1 MAFVHLH
8 LHTEYSLLDGENRIT
23 AIPDAV
29 LDGGMNACAIT
40 DHGVMYG
47 VVEFYKACV
56 AKGVKPLIGCEIYV
70 APRSME
76 QKDRLL
82 DSDYSHLVLLAK
94 NETGYKNL
102 LNIVS
107 KAFTVGF
114 YSKPRTDIETL
125 TKYSEGLVA
134 LSGCIS
140 GSIPKAILAKDLSLA
155 RERIIIFDRIFG
167 RNNFYLELQRHG
179 IEGQEEVNRV
189 LIRFSRELGIPL
201 AATNDAHYT
210 KREDASVQKLLS
222 AIATGNT
229 VEDSGFG
236 MEGSEH
242 YIKSDAEMRALF
254 YDVPEAVENTA
265 RVAEMCDFKFD
276 FENMHLPAFKPPM
289 PYTSQQYLRKLCLE
303 GLEKLHNSGRLS
315 GDISIYHER
324 IDHELNIIH
333 SMGFDDY
340 MLIVWD
346 FVNFARRNNI
356 PVGSGRGSAVGSLC
370 TFSLGITQV
379 DPIRFNLLFERFLN
393 PERVSMPDI
402 DIDFSDERRGEVIEY
417 VASKYG
423 RTHVAQIITF
433 GKLACRQAVRDAG
446 RALGMSYA
454 SVDEIAKM
462 IPRYLDV
469 TLESALKENPELK
482 KRVETDATA
491 KKLIDYAAKLE
502 GRPRNAST
510 HASGVVI
517 TDEPLTNYLPLAL
530 NDSAVVT
537 QFPMNTVADLGLL
550 KMDFLGLRF
559 LSIIQ
564 GTEAQIK
571 RHIPD
576 FSAEALALD
585 DKATYEML
593 SDGHAI
599 GIFQLESEGMRN
611 LLTKL
616 KPKDLEDV
624 ISVISL
630 YRPGPALSIDAFLK
644 NRLNPE
650 ATEYDHPCLKEIL
663 APTCGVMLYQ
673 EQVMQ
678 VCRTMAGYSYGR
690 ADIVRRAMA
699 KKKPEVMAKEKDIFL
714 SGARENGISLS
725 VAEKVFDKMS
735 EFAKYAFNKSHAAAY
750 AVVAYRTAWLKCH
763 YPREYMCSLLNT
775 VMGYNEKVGEY
786 IADCARMGISILP
799 PTVNES
805 YGSFSV
811 EGNDLRFGLAA
822 IKNVGALFADKIIN
836 ERRRKRFSSIEDFI
850 TRCAHLGSIKT
861 FESLITAG
869 ALDEFGMPRSQMLS
883 GLAQAL
889 ETVTKD
895 RNRNAEGQMSLF
907 GGDSAIDDSVFEYPR
922 TNMPELKKSDLLR
935 GEKEMTGLYF
945 SGHPLDGYRDIQE
958 KIGSLSVE
966 QIRIG
971 LENGSLKKNSLI
983 KFIGLVTK
991 KRSKVTKKNDI
1002 MAFVTAEDE
1011 SGEAELICFPNLYT
1025 ECGNMINENKVL
1037 VFSGNP
1043 EIKEVFGDE
1052 TAENVTVLLKS
1063 VTTPEDALKS
1073 APAQRPQAKQE
1084 PAPQKRQEEAKS
1096 SDRHKEN
1103 TASGNVAQSLYI
1115 KVTEKNASRFGDALA
1130 LASQTPGD
1138 SRILVYFEAEKR
1150 LAAAKDRSTVITD
1163 RLINQLKE
1171 IMGETNIAVK

>member
-1 MAFVHLH
+1 MAFAHLH
-8 LHTEYSLLDGENRIT
+8 LHTEYSLLDGENRIS

-29 LDGGMNACAIT
+29 IDGGMDACAIT

-47 VVEFYKACV
+47 VVDFFKACA
-56 AKGVKPLIGCEIYV
+56 AKGVKPIIGCEVYV
-70 APRSME
+70 APRLMD

-94 NETGYKNL
+94 NEIGYKNL
-102 LNIVS
+102 VNIVS

-114 YSKPRTDIETL
+114 YSKPRTDIENL
-125 TKYSEGLVA
+125 TKYSEGLIA

-140 GSIPKAILAKDLSLA
+140 GSIPKAILANDMSLA
-155 RERIIIFDRIFG
+155 RERIIVFDRIFG

-179 IEGQEEVNRV
+179 IDGQEEVNRA
-189 LIRFSRELGIPL
+189 LINFSRELGVPL
-201 AATNDAHYT
+201 VATNDAHYT

-236 MEGSEH
+236 MEGNEH

-254 YDVPEAVENTA
+254 YDVPDAIENTA
-265 RVAEMCDFKFD
+265 KIAEMCDFKFD
-276 FENMHLPAFKPPM
+276 FESMHLPAFKTPS
-289 PYTSQQYLRKLCLE
+289 PYTSEQYLRKLCLE
-303 GLEKLHNSGRLS
+303 GLDNLYKANRLS
-315 GDISIYHER
+315 DDISVYRER
-324 IDHELNIIH
+324 IDHELSIIH

-346 FVNFARRNNI
+346 FVNYARRNNI

-423 RTHVAQIITF
+423 KTHVAQIITF

-446 RALGMSYA
+446 RALGMSYSA
-454 SVDEIAKM
+454 VDEIAKM

-482 KRVETDATA
+482 QRVENDAA
-491 KKLIDYAAKLE
+491 ARRLIDYASKLE

-530 NDSAVVT
+530 NDNATVT

-564 GTEAQIK
+564 GTESQIK
-571 RHIPD
+571 KQIPD
-576 FSAEALALD
+576 FSAEALPLD
-585 DKATYEML
+585 DKETYEML
-593 SDGHAI
+593 SEGHAI

-611 LLTKL
+611 LLIKL

-644 NRLNPE
+644 NRIHPE
-650 ATEYDHPCLKEIL
+650 KTEYDHECLKDIL

-714 SGARENGISLS
+714 AGAEKNGIPRAS
-725 VAEKVFDKMS
+725 AEAVFDKMS

-750 AVVAYRTAWLKCH
+750 AVVAYRTAWLKRH

-786 IADCARMGISILP
+786 IADCARMGISILA

-805 YGSFSV
+805 FGSFSV
-811 EGNDLRFGLAA
+811 EGQNLRFGLAA

-836 ERRRKRFSSIEDFI
+836 ERRRKRFSSLEDFI
-850 TRCAHLGSIKT
+850 SRCAQFGSIKT

-869 ALDEFGMPRSQMLS
+869 ALDEFGIPRSQMLL
-883 GLAQAL
+883 GLSKAL

-895 RNRNAEGQMSLF
+895 RSRNAEGQMSLF
-907 GGDSAIDDSVFEYPR
+907 GNGTAVEESVFEYPR
-922 TNMPELKKSDLLR
+922 SNVPELVKSELLR

-945 SGHPLDGYRDIQE
+945 SGHPLDGYRDVGE
-958 KIGSLSVE
+958 RIGAISAE
-966 QIRIG
+966 QIKEG
-971 LENGSLKKNSLI
+971 LENGTLKKNSLI

-1011 SGEAELICFPNLYT
+1011 SGEAELICFPTLYASS
-1025 ECGNMINENKVL
+1025 GALISENKVL
-1037 VFSGNP
+1037 VFCGNP
-1043 EIKEVFGDE
+1043 EISETFGE
-1052 TAENVTVLLKS
+1052 EGAEHITILLKS
-1063 VTTPEDALKS
+1063 VQTPEEALKNEQSRPISNRSSNNYKPREETKNSS
-1073 APAQRPQAKQE
+1073 ASE
-1084 PAPQKRQEEAKS
+1084 PKTDSVS
-1096 SDRHKEN
+1096 S
-1103 TASGNVAQSLYI
+1103 AQSLYI
-1115 KVTEKNASRFGDALA
+1115 KVTDANSSAFGDALE
-1130 LASQTPGD
+1130 LASRTDGE

-1150 LAAAKDRSTVITD
+1150 LTAAKGRLAHITD
-1163 RLINQLKE
+1163 RLLAQLKE
-1171 IMGETNIAVK
+1171 LMGDGNIAVK

>member
-8 LHTEYSLLDGENRIT
+8 LHTEYSLLDGENRIN

-29 LDGGMNACAIT
+29 LDGGMDACAIT

-47 VVEFYKACV
+47 VVDFYKACA
-56 AKGVKPLIGCEIYV
+56 AKGIKPIIGCEVYV
-70 APRSME
+70 APRMME

-94 NETGYKNL
+94 NEVGYKNL
-102 LNIVS
+102 VNIVS

-114 YSKPRTDIETL
+114 YSKPRTDIENL
-125 TKYSEGLVA
+125 TKYSEGLIA

-140 GSIPKAILAKDLSLA
+140 GSIPKAILANDLSLA
-155 RERIIIFDRIFG
+155 RERIIVFDRIFG
-167 RNNFYLELQRHG
+167 RNSFYLELQRHG
-179 IEGQEEVNRV
+179 IEGQEDVNRA
-189 LIRFSRELGIPL
+189 LISFSRELGIPL
-201 AATNDAHYT
+201 VATNDAHYT

-236 MEGSEH
+236 MDGSEH

-254 YDVPEAVENTA
+254 FDIPEAVENTA
-265 RVAEMCDFKFD
+265 KIAQMCDFKFD
-276 FENMHLPAFKPPM
+276 FETMHLPAFKTPA
-289 PYTSQQYLRKLCLE
+289 PYNSEQYLRKLCLE
-303 GLEKLHNSGRLS
+303 GLDNLYNSNRLS
-315 GDISIYHER
+315 DDISVYRER
-324 IDHELNIIH
+324 IDHELSIIH
-333 SMGFDDY
+333 NMGFDDY

-346 FVNFARRNNI
+346 FVNYARRNNI

-370 TFSLGITQV
+370 TYSLGITQV
-379 DPIRFNLLFERFLN
+379 DPIKFNLLFERFLN

-402 DIDFSDERRGEVIEY
+402 DIDFSDERRGEVIDY

-423 RTHVAQIITF
+423 KTHVAQIITF

-446 RALGMSYA
+446 RALGMSYSA
-454 SVDEIAKM
+454 VDEIAKM

-482 KRVETDATA
+482 QRVDSDPAA

-530 NDSAVVT
+530 NDNATVT

-564 GTEAQIK
+564 GTESQIK
-571 RHIPD
+571 KQIPD
-576 FSAEALALD
+576 FSAEALPLD

-593 SDGHAI
+593 SEGHAI

-616 KPKDLEDV
+616 KPKDLEDI

-630 YRPGPALSIDAFLK
+630 YRPGPALSIDAFLR

-650 ATEYDHPCLKEIL
+650 RTQYDHECLKEIL

-678 VCRTMAGYSYGR
+678 ICRTMAGYSYGR

-714 SGARENGISLS
+714 DGAKENGVARES
-725 VAEKVFDKMS
+725 AEAVFDKMS

-786 IADCARMGISILP
+786 IADCARMGISILA

-805 YGSFSV
+805 YGNFSV
-811 EGNDLRFGLAA
+811 EGKNLRFGLAA

-850 TRCAHLGSIKT
+850 SRCAQFGSIKT

-869 ALDEFGMPRSQMLS
+869 ALDEFGLTRSRMLS
-883 GLAQAL
+883 GLAKAL

-895 RNRNAEGQMSLF
+895 RNRNSEGQMSLF
-907 GGDSAIDDSVFEYPR
+907 GNGMAVEESPFEYPES
-922 TNMPELKKSDLLR
+922 NLPEFFKSELLK

-945 SGHPLDGYRDIQE
+945 SGHPLDGYRNVQE
-958 KIGSLSVE
+958 EISSLSAE
-966 QIRIG
+966 QIREG
-971 LENGSLKKNSLI
+971 LENGTLKKNSLI

-991 KRSKVTKKNDI
+991 KRSKITKKNDI

-1011 SGEAELICFPNLYT
+1011 SGEAELICFPTLYASK
-1025 ECGNMINENKVL
+1025 GDLIAENKVL

-1043 EIKEVFGDE
+1043 EISEGYGE
-1052 TAENVTVLLKS
+1052 EGAEHITILLKS
-1063 VTTPEDALKS
+1063 VCTPEEALQAVQGK
-1073 APAQRPQAKQE
+1073 PQANK
-1084 PAPQKRQEEAKS
+1084 APEAQPRDKNNVGS
-1096 SDRHKEN
+1096 EN
-1103 TASGNVAQSLYI
+1103 GEDSRDNAAKSLYI
-1115 KVTEKNASRFGDALA
+1115 KVTKQNESALENALELASRESGR
-1130 LASQTPGD
+1130 
-1138 SRILVYFEAEKR
+1138 SRILVYFESEKR
-1150 LAAAKDRSTVITD
+1150 LAAAKGKTAQITE
-1163 RLINQLKE
+1163 RLLIQLKE
-1171 IMGETNIAVK
+1171 LMGEGNIAVK

>member
-1 MAFVHLH
+1 MGFVHLH
-8 LHTEYSLLDGENRIT
+8 LHTEYSLLDGECRIN

-29 LDGGMNACAIT
+29 LAGDQNAVAIT

-47 VVEFYKACV
+47 AVEFFKACTE
-56 AKGVKPLIGCEIYV
+56 KGVHPIIGCEVYV

-94 NETGYKNL
+94 NDIGYRNL
-102 LNIVS
+102 ITIVS

-114 YSKPRTDIETL
+114 YSKPRTDIDTL
-125 TKYSEGLVA
+125 AKYSDGLIA

-140 GSIPKAILAKDLSLA
+140 GSIPKAILSGDMSLA
-155 RERIIIFDRIFG
+155 RERIIILDRIFG

-179 IEGQEEVNRV
+179 IEGQEEVNRA
-189 LIRFSRELGIPL
+189 LIRFSDELGVPVV
-201 AATNDAHYT
+201 ATNDAHYLT
-210 KREDASVQKLLS
+210 RADAEIQKLLS

-229 VEDSGFG
+229 VGDSGFG
-236 MEGSEH
+236 MQGSEH
-242 YIKSDAEMRALF
+242 YIKSAYEMEQLF
-254 YDVPEAVENTA
+254 SDIPEAVENTVKIA
-265 RVAEMCDFKFD
+265 NECKFEFD
-276 FENMHLPAFKPPM
+276 FNSMHLPAFRTPAPF
-289 PYTSQQYLRKLCLE
+289 TAEEYLKKLCIE
-303 GLEKLHNSGRLS
+303 G
-315 GDISIYHER
+315 ISEMHKKGLLCADVTVYHER
-324 IDHELNIIH
+324 LDHELKIIH
-333 SMGFDDY
+333 DMGFDDY

-346 FVNFARRNNI
+346 FVNYARKNGI

-370 TFSLGITQV
+370 TYALGITQV
-379 DPIRFNLLFERFLN
+379 DPIKFNLLFERFLN

-423 RTHVAQIITF
+423 NAHVAQIITF

-446 RALGMSYA
+446 RALGMTYA
-454 SVDEIAKM
+454 AVDEIAKM
-462 IPRYLDV
+462 IPRYIDV

-482 KRVETDATA
+482 NRVDNDPQA
-491 KKLIDYAAKLE
+491 KKLIEYASKLE
-502 GRPRNAST
+502 GRPRNTST

-517 TDEPLTNYLPLAL
+517 TDEPLINYLPLAV
-530 NDSAVVT
+530 NDSTVVT

-571 RHIPD
+571 KQIPD
-576 FSAEALALD
+576 FSAEALPLD
-585 DKATYEML
+585 DRDTYKML
-593 SDGHAI
+593 SDGNAI

-616 KPKDLEDV
+616 KPSDLEDV

-630 YRPGPALSIDAFLK
+630 YRPGPALSIDTFLK
-644 NRLNPE
+644 NRLSPDRI
-650 ATEYDHPCLKEIL
+650 EYDHPCLKEIL

-678 VCRTMAGYSYGR
+678 VCRTLAGYSYGR

-699 KKKPEVMAKEKDIFL
+699 KKKQEAMAKEKDIFL
-714 SGARENGISLS
+714 EGARKNGVSEA
-725 VAEKVFDKMS
+725 VAIKIFDKMS

-775 VMGYNEKVGEY
+775 VMGYDEKVSEY
-786 IADCARMGISILP
+786 IADCARMGIKILP
-799 PTVNES
+799 PRVNES
-805 YGSFSV
+805 YGRFSV

-822 IKNVGALFADKIIN
+822 IKNVGALFADKVIN
-836 ERRRKRFSSIEDFI
+836 ERNRKRFLNIEDFL
-850 TRCAHLGSIKT
+850 TRCASFGSVKT
-861 FESLITAG
+861 FESLIAAG
-869 ALDEFGMPRSQMLS
+869 ALDEFGIPKSHLMA
-883 GLAQAL
+883 GIAQAL

-895 RNRNAEGQMSLF
+895 RRNNSEGQMSLF
-907 GGDSAIDDSVFEYPR
+907 GGGDALDETVFEFPKS
-922 TNMPELKKSDLLR
+922 TLPELQRSEILR
-935 GEKEMTGLYF
+935 NEKEMTGLYF
-945 SGHPLDGYRDIQE
+945 SGHPLDGYTELRKQ
-958 KIGSLSVE
+958 IGALTVE
-966 QIRIG
+966 EIRQK
-971 LENGSLKKNSLI
+971 LENGLLKKNDSV

-1011 SGEAELICFPNLYT
+1011 TDEAELILFPNVYSET
-1025 ECGNMINENKVL
+1025 GGTVSENKVL
-1037 VFSGNP
+1037 VFTGNP

-1052 TAENVTVLLKS
+1052 SADKVTMIVKSAEMPENVISTAKKPMQS
-1063 VTTPEDALKS
+1063 KGEAQKS
-1073 APAQRPQAKQE
+1073 A
-1084 PAPQKRQEEAKS
+1084 
-1096 SDRHKEN
+1096 
-1103 TASGNVAQSLYI
+1103 SLYI
-1115 KVTEKNASRFGDALA
+1115 KITPENELHTEDAIA
-1130 LASQTPGD
+1130 LASKKQGEA
-1138 SRILVYFEAEKR
+1138 RIIVYFEAEKR
-1150 LAAAKDRSTVITD
+1150 LAAVKGKTANITD
-1163 RLINQLKE
+1163 SLINQLKTL
-1171 IMGETNIAVK
+1171 MGNDNIAIK

>member
-8 LHTEYSLLDGENRIT
+8 LHTEYSLLDGENRIN

-29 LDGGMNACAIT
+29 LDGGMDACAIT

-47 VVEFYKACV
+47 VVDFYKACA
-56 AKGVKPLIGCEIYV
+56 AKGVRPIIGCEIYV
-70 APRSME
+70 APRMME

-94 NETGYKNL
+94 NEVGYKNL
-102 LNIVS
+102 VNIVS

-114 YSKPRTDIETL
+114 YSKPRTDIENL
-125 TKYSEGLVA
+125 TKYSEGLIA

-140 GSIPKAILAKDLSLA
+140 GSIPKAILANDLSLA
-155 RERIIIFDRIFG
+155 RERIIVFDRIFG

-179 IEGQEEVNRV
+179 IEGQEEVNRA
-189 LIRFSRELGIPL
+189 LISFSRELGIPL
-201 AATNDAHYT
+201 VATNDAHYT

-236 MEGSEH
+236 MDGSEH

-254 YDVPEAVENTA
+254 FDIPEAVENTA
-265 RVAEMCDFKFD
+265 KIAQMCDFKFD
-276 FENMHLPAFKPPM
+276 FETMHLPAFKTPA
-289 PYTSQQYLRKLCLE
+289 PYNSEQYLRKLCLE
-303 GLEKLHNSGRLS
+303 GLDALNRSNRLS
-315 GDISIYHER
+315 DDISVYRER
-324 IDHELNIIH
+324 IDHELSIIH
-333 SMGFDDY
+333 NMGFDDY

-346 FVNFARRNNI
+346 FVNYARRNNI

-370 TFSLGITQV
+370 TYSLGITQV
-379 DPIRFNLLFERFLN
+379 DPIKFNLLFERFLN

-402 DIDFSDERRGEVIEY
+402 DIDFSDERRGEVIDY

-423 RTHVAQIITF
+423 KTHVAQIITF

-446 RALGMSYA
+446 RALGMSYSA
-454 SVDEIAKM
+454 VDEIAKM

-482 KRVETDATA
+482 QRVDSDPAA

-530 NDSAVVT
+530 NDNATVT

-564 GTEAQIK
+564 GTESQIK
-571 RHIPD
+571 KQIPD
-576 FSAEALALD
+576 FSAEALPLD

-593 SDGHAI
+593 SEGHAI

-616 KPKDLEDV
+616 KPKDLEDI

-630 YRPGPALSIDAFLK
+630 YRPGPALSIDAFLR

-650 ATEYDHPCLKEIL
+650 RTQYDHECLKEIL

-678 VCRTMAGYSYGR
+678 ICRTMAGYSYGR

-714 SGARENGISLS
+714 DGAKENGVTRES
-725 VAEKVFDKMS
+725 AEAVFDKMS
-735 EFAKYAFNKSHAAAY
+735 EFEKYAFNKSHAAAY

-786 IADCARMGISILP
+786 IADCARMGISILA

-805 YGSFSV
+805 YGNFSV
-811 EGNDLRFGLAA
+811 EGKNLRFGLAA

-850 TRCAHLGSIKT
+850 SRCAQFGSIKT

-869 ALDEFGMPRSQMLS
+869 ALDEFGLTRSRMLS
-883 GLAQAL
+883 GLAKAL

-895 RNRNAEGQMSLF
+895 RNRNSEGQMSLF
-907 GGDSAIDDSVFEYPR
+907 GNGMAVEESPFEYPES
-922 TNMPELKKSDLLR
+922 NLPEFFKSELLK

-945 SGHPLDGYRDIQE
+945 SGHPLDGYRNVQE
-958 KIGSLSVE
+958 EISSLSAE
-966 QIRIG
+966 QIREG
-971 LENGSLKKNSLI
+971 LENGTLKKNSLI

-991 KRSKVTKKNDI
+991 KRSKITKKNDI

-1011 SGEAELICFPNLYT
+1011 SGESELICFPTLYASK
-1025 ECGNMINENKVL
+1025 GDLIAENKVL

-1043 EIKEVFGDE
+1043 EISEGYGEEGADHI
-1052 TAENVTVLLKS
+1052 TILLKS
-1063 VTTPEDALKS
+1063 VCTPEEALQAVQGK
-1073 APAQRPQAKQE
+1073 PQANK
-1084 PAPQKRQEEAKS
+1084 APEAQPRDKNNVGS
-1096 SDRHKEN
+1096 EN
-1103 TASGNVAQSLYI
+1103 GEDSRDNAAKSLYI
-1115 KVTEKNASRFGDALA
+1115 KVTKQNESALENALELASRESGR
-1130 LASQTPGD
+1130 
-1138 SRILVYFEAEKR
+1138 SRILVYFESEKR
-1150 LAAAKDRSTVITD
+1150 LAAAKGKTAQITE
-1163 RLINQLKE
+1163 RLLIQLKE
-1171 IMGETNIAVK
+1171 LMGEGNIAVK

>member
-8 LHTEYSLLDGENRIT
+8 LHTEYSLLDGENRIN

-29 LDGGMNACAIT
+29 IDGGMDACAIT

-47 VVEFYKACV
+47 VVDFYKACA
-56 AKGVKPLIGCEIYV
+56 AKGIKPIIGCEVYV
-70 APRSME
+70 APRLME

-102 LNIVS
+102 VNIVS

-114 YSKPRTDIETL
+114 YSKPRTDIENL
-125 TKYSEGLVA
+125 TKYSEGLIA

-140 GSIPKAILAKDLSLA
+140 GSIPKAILANDLSLA
-155 RERIIIFDRIFG
+155 RERIIVFDRIFG

-179 IEGQEEVNRV
+179 IEGQEDVNRA
-189 LIRFSRELGIPL
+189 LINFSRELNIPL
-201 AATNDAHYT
+201 VATNDAHYT
-210 KREDASVQKLLS
+210 RREDASVQKLLS

-236 MEGSEH
+236 MDGSEH
-242 YIKSDAEMRALF
+242 YIKSDSEMRALF
-254 YDVPEAVENTA
+254 YDVPEAIENTA
-265 RVAEMCDFKFD
+265 KIAQMCDFGFD
-276 FENMHLPAFKPPM
+276 FETMHLPAFKTPA
-289 PYTSQQYLRKLCLE
+289 PYNSEQYLRKLCLE
-303 GLEKLHNSGRLS
+303 GLDALNKSNRLS
-315 GDISIYHER
+315 DDISVYRER
-324 IDHELNIIH
+324 IDHELSIIH
-333 SMGFDDY
+333 NMGFDDY

-346 FVNFARRNNI
+346 FVNYARRNNI

-370 TFSLGITQV
+370 TYSLGITQV
-379 DPIRFNLLFERFLN
+379 DPIKFNLLFERFLN

-402 DIDFSDERRGEVIEY
+402 DIDFSDERRGEVIDY

-423 RTHVAQIITF
+423 KTHVAQIITF

-446 RALGMSYA
+446 RALGMSYSA
-454 SVDEIAKM
+454 VDEIAKM

-469 TLESALKENPELK
+469 TLESALNENPELK
-482 KRVETDATA
+482 QRVDSDPTA

-530 NDSAVVT
+530 NDNATVT

-564 GTEAQIK
+564 GTESQIK
-571 RHIPD
+571 KQIPD
-576 FSAEALALD
+576 FSAEMLPLD

-593 SDGHAI
+593 SEGHAI
-599 GIFQLESEGMRN
+599 GIFQLESEGMRH

-616 KPKDLEDV
+616 KPKDLEDI

-630 YRPGPALSIDAFLK
+630 YRPGPALSIDAFLR
-644 NRLNPE
+644 NRLTPE
-650 ATEYDHPCLKEIL
+650 KTQYDHECLKEIL

-678 VCRTMAGYSYGR
+678 ICRTMAGYSYGR

-714 SGARENGISLS
+714 NGAKENGVPRES
-725 VAEKVFDKMS
+725 AEAVFDKMS

-786 IADCARMGISILP
+786 IADCARMGIKILA

-805 YGSFSV
+805 FGSFSV
-811 EGNDLRFGLAA
+811 EGQNLRFGLAA

-850 TRCAHLGSIKT
+850 SRCAQFGSIKT

-869 ALDEFGMPRSQMLS
+869 ALDEFGMPRSRMLA
-883 GLAQAL
+883 GLAKAL

-895 RNRNAEGQMSLF
+895 RNRNSEGQMSLF
-907 GGDSAIDDSVFEYPR
+907 GNGMAVEESVFEYPDS
-922 TNMPELKKSDLLR
+922 NLPELFKSELLK

-945 SGHPLDGYRDIQE
+945 SGHPLDGYRNVQE
-958 KIGSLSVE
+958 EIGSLSAE
-966 QIRIG
+966 QIRTG
-971 LENGSLKKNSLI
+971 LEDGTLKKNSLI

-991 KRSKVTKKNDI
+991 KRSKITKKNDI

-1011 SGEAELICFPNLYT
+1011 SGEAELICFPTLYT
-1025 ECGNMINENKVL
+1025 SKGDLIAENKVL

-1043 EIKEVFGDE
+1043 EISEGYGE
-1052 TAENVTVLLKS
+1052 EGAEHITILLKS
-1063 VTTPEDALKS
+1063 VCTPEEALQAVQGK
-1073 APAQRPQAKQE
+1073 PQANK
-1084 PAPQKRQEEAKS
+1084 APEAQPRDKNNVGS
-1096 SDRHKEN
+1096 EN
-1103 TASGNVAQSLYI
+1103 GEDSRDNAAKSLYI
-1115 KVTEKNASRFGDALA
+1115 KVTKQNESALENALELASRE
-1130 LASQTPGD
+1130 PGR
-1138 SRILVYFEAEKR
+1138 SRILVYFESEKR
-1150 LAAAKDRSTVITD
+1150 LAAAKGKTAQITE
-1163 RLINQLKE
+1163 RLLIQLKE
-1171 IMGETNIAVK
+1171 LMGDGNIAVK

>member
-8 LHTEYSLLDGENRIT
+8 LHTEYSLLDGENRIN

-29 LDGGMNACAIT
+29 LDGGMDACAIT

-47 VVEFYKACV
+47 VVDFYKACA
-56 AKGVKPLIGCEIYV
+56 AKGVRPIIGCEVYV
-70 APRSME
+70 APRMME

-94 NETGYKNL
+94 NEVGYKNL
-102 LNIVS
+102 VNIVS

-114 YSKPRTDIETL
+114 YSKPRTDIENL
-125 TKYSEGLVA
+125 TKYSEGLIA

-140 GSIPKAILAKDLSLA
+140 GSIPKAILANDLSLA
-155 RERIIIFDRIFG
+155 RERIIVFDRIFG

-179 IEGQEEVNRV
+179 IEGQEEVNRA
-189 LIRFSRELGIPL
+189 LISFSRELGIPL
-201 AATNDAHYT
+201 VATNDAHYT

-236 MEGSEH
+236 MDGSEH

-254 YDVPEAVENTA
+254 FDIPEAVENTA
-265 RVAEMCDFKFD
+265 KIAQMCDFKFD
-276 FENMHLPAFKPPM
+276 FETMHLPAFKTPA
-289 PYTSQQYLRKLCLE
+289 PYNSEQYLRKLCLE
-303 GLEKLHNSGRLS
+303 GLDNLYNSNRLS
-315 GDISIYHER
+315 DDISVYRER
-324 IDHELNIIH
+324 IDHELSIIH
-333 SMGFDDY
+333 NMGFDDY

-346 FVNFARRNNI
+346 FVNYARRNNI

-370 TFSLGITQV
+370 TYSLGITQV
-379 DPIRFNLLFERFLN
+379 DPIKFNLLFERFLN

-402 DIDFSDERRGEVIEY
+402 DIDFSDERRGEVIDY

-423 RTHVAQIITF
+423 KTHVAQIITF

-446 RALGMSYA
+446 RALGMSYSA
-454 SVDEIAKM
+454 VDEIAKM

-482 KRVETDATA
+482 QRVDNDPAA

-530 NDSAVVT
+530 NDNATVT

-564 GTEAQIK
+564 GTESQIK
-571 RHIPD
+571 KQIPD
-576 FSAEALALD
+576 FSAEALPLD

-593 SDGHAI
+593 SEGHAI
-599 GIFQLESEGMRN
+599 GIFQLESEGMRS

-616 KPKDLEDV
+616 KPTDLEDI

-630 YRPGPALSIDAFLK
+630 YRPGPALSIDAFLR

-650 ATEYDHPCLKEIL
+650 RTQYDHECLKEIL

-678 VCRTMAGYSYGR
+678 ICRTMAGYSYGR

-714 SGARENGISLS
+714 DGAKKNGVARES
-725 VAEKVFDKMS
+725 AEAVFDKMS

-786 IADCARMGISILP
+786 IADCARMGISILA

-805 YGSFSV
+805 YGNFSV
-811 EGNDLRFGLAA
+811 EGKNLRFGLAA

-850 TRCAHLGSIKT
+850 SRCAQFGSIKT

-869 ALDEFGMPRSQMLS
+869 ALDEFGLTRSRMLS
-883 GLAQAL
+883 GLAKAL

-895 RNRNAEGQMSLF
+895 RNRNSEGQMSLF
-907 GGDSAIDDSVFEYPR
+907 GNGMAVEESPFEYPES
-922 TNMPELKKSDLLR
+922 NLPEFFKSELLK

-945 SGHPLDGYRDIQE
+945 SGHPLDGYRNVQE
-958 KIGSLSVE
+958 EISSLSAE
-966 QIRIG
+966 QIREG
-971 LENGSLKKNSLI
+971 LENGTLKKNSLI

-991 KRSKVTKKNDI
+991 KRSKITKKNDI

-1011 SGEAELICFPNLYT
+1011 SGEAELICFPTLYASK
-1025 ECGNMINENKVL
+1025 GDLIAENKVL

-1043 EIKEVFGDE
+1043 EISEGYGE
-1052 TAENVTVLLKS
+1052 EGTEHITILLKS
-1063 VTTPEDALKS
+1063 VCTPEEALQAVQGK
-1073 APAQRPQAKQE
+1073 PQANK
-1084 PAPQKRQEEAKS
+1084 APEAQPKDKNNVGS
-1096 SDRHKEN
+1096 EN
-1103 TASGNVAQSLYI
+1103 GEDSRDNAAKSLYI
-1115 KVTEKNASRFGDALA
+1115 KVTKQNESALENALELASRESGR
-1130 LASQTPGD
+1130 
-1138 SRILVYFEAEKR
+1138 SRILVYFESEKR
-1150 LAAAKDRSTVITD
+1150 LAAAKGKTAQITE
-1163 RLINQLKE
+1163 RLLIQLKE
-1171 IMGETNIAVK
+1171 LMGEGNIAVK